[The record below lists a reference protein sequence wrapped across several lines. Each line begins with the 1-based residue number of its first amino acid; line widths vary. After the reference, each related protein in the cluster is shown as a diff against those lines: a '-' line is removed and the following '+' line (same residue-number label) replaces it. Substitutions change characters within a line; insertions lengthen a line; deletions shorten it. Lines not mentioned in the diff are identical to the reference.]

1 MPSVIKSGP
10 QQHAQIPR
18 PKAKTVVG
26 IVILASGLWLSYAVV
41 RELLIVVADPT
52 ASAWLATF
60 GNLPPEA
67 RTITTPQGEYRLPV
81 VLLQAVGIALLALFL
96 YCLTNLAAVI
106 LRIGGWMLRDDADE
120 ILKKINERIDASKK
134 A

>member
-1 MPSVIKSGP
+1 M
-10 QQHAQIPR
+10 
-18 PKAKTVVG
+18 
-26 IVILASGLWLSYAVV
+26 
-41 RELLIVVADPT
+41 
-52 ASAWLATF
+52 
-60 GNLPPEA
+60 
-67 RTITTPQGEYRLPV
+67 TTPQGEYRLPV